1 MWSVEADLTS
11 CQGGYAWNRA
21 TSMSLPAP
29 LPSPAAG
36 GHPAASSGGEEQTL
50 EAALPAVY
58 AELRQL
64 AANYLRR
71 ERTDHTLQ
79 PTALVHEAYLR
90 LTGQRNVRWEN
101 RAQFLG
107 VAAQMMRRIL
117 ANHAT
122 SRATAKRGG
131 GVDKLVLDDALEFFE
146 RRDLSLEAVEQ
157 ALRDLESFDPR
168 QGKIV
173 ELRFFGGLTIE
184 EVGEV
189 LGVSPATVKREWT
202 IAKLWL
208 YREITGSPP
217 A

>member
-1 MWSVEADLTS
+1 MASVQVPDPRPFPDADS
-11 CQGGYAWNRA
+11 PSVPGA
-21 TSMSLPAP
+21 
-29 LPSPAAG
+29 LPSAGEAGTLENTLPLVYGELRRLAAG
-36 GHPAASSGGEEQTL
+36 
-50 EAALPAVY
+50 Y
-58 AELRQL
+58 LRQ
-64 AANYLRR
+64 

-90 LTGQRNVRWEN
+90 LTGQRNVCWEN

-107 VAAQMMRRIL
+107 IAAQMMRRIL
-117 ANHAT
+117 ANHAA

-131 GVDKLVLDDALEFFE
+131 GHDKLVLDDALDFFE

-157 ALRDLESFDPR
+157 ALRDLETLDPR

-189 LGVSPATVKREWT
+189 LGISPATVKREWSV
-202 IAKLWL
+202 AKLWL
-208 YREITGSPP
+208 YREITGSP
-217 A
+217 